1 MWNDNEFLLTN
12 TYGKQINSF
21 PCWTNMEK
29 KILIHLEFF
38 FLHRIINFNFFPLAK
53 NIL

>member
-29 KILIHLEFF
+29 KILIHLEN
-38 FLHRIINFNFFPLAK
+38 IYNFFY
-53 NIL
+53 IE